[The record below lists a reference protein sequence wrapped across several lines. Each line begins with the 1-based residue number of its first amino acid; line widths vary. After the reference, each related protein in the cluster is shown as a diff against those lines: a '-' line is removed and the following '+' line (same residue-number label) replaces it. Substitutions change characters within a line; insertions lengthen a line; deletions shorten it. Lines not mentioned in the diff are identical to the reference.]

1 MEKIGI
7 QLFTVDLPEYN
18 KPLDVQTI
26 VNGNSYGTKRE
37 LTESINLILKKNQLR
52 RQQLISVYTELFEKC
67 LEKIHKAIEHSR
79 SEIVF
84 VVPTMVF
91 RCELYNSSECM
102 EFIKKKLKAIKIDYY
117 QVNETSLFISWHY
130 LELYLSKH

>member
-1 MEKIGI
+1 MDKIGI
-7 QLFTVDLPEYN
+7 ELFTADIPEYN

-26 VNGNSYGTKRE
+26 INGNSLRNRTE

-52 RQQLISVYTELFEKC
+52 RKQLISVYTELFEKC
-67 LEKIHKAIEHSR
+67 LEKIHKAIEHSK

-84 VVPTMVF
+84 IVPTIVF
-91 RCELYNSSECM
+91 RCDLYNTEECID
-102 EFIKKKLKAIKIDYY
+102 FIKKKLKTMKIDYY
-117 QVNETSLFISWHY
+117 QINDTTLFISWHY